1 MSDADAPSIAARKLL
16 PEGRLAGPMPWV
28 IAIMMFL
35 TVLAT
40 AAGLSIG
47 GAARAMGGALAG
59 RVTVQIV
66 EANPD
71 VRTRQADAVV
81 RELRRLTNVGD
92 IRRLGDAEVRD
103 LLAPWLGS
111 DGQDTDV
118 PVPVLIDASVQDAG
132 AGALADLDG
141 VVHAVAPG
149 ARVERHADWLGPLG
163 GLLDT
168 LIWVA
173 GGLVALIASA
183 TAATVVLGA
192 RAALDMHRATID
204 VMHLIGATDRQI
216 ALLFERRVAIDAA
229 FGAALGFALAVGVM
243 VLVGGRFGRLGA
255 ALVEM
260 GGLGWLDWLVIAML
274 PIACVGLSVLTAR
287 LTILRALA
295 AIL

>member
-1 MSDADAPSIAARKLL
+1 MSNPDAPSIAARKLL

-40 AAGLSIG
+40 AAGLSLG
-47 GAARAMGGALAG
+47 GAARTMGGALAG
-59 RVTVQIV
+59 RVTIQIV

-71 VRTRQADAVV
+71 VRARQASAVAG
-81 RELRRLTNVGD
+81 ELRRLTNVGE
-92 IRRLGDAEVRD
+92 IRTLSDAEVRD
-103 LLAPWLGS
+103 LLSPWLGS
-111 DGQDTDV
+111 DGRDTDV
-118 PVPVLIDASVQDAG
+118 PIPVLIDASLTDTG
-132 AGALADLDG
+132 ARGLADLEG
-141 VVHAVAPG
+141 VVRAVAPG

-168 LIWVA
+168 LQWVA
-173 GGLVALIASA
+173 GGLVALIAGA
-183 TAATVVLGA
+183 TAATVVLGS

-216 ALLFERRVAIDAA
+216 ARLFERRVAIDAV
-229 FGAALGFALAVGVM
+229 FGAILGFALAIGVM
-243 VLVGGRFGRLGA
+243 LVVGRRFAQIGA

-260 GGLGWLDWLVIAML
+260 SGLGVLDWLVIATL
-274 PIACVGLSVLTAR
+274 PVACVGLAVLAAR

-295 AIL
+295 KIL